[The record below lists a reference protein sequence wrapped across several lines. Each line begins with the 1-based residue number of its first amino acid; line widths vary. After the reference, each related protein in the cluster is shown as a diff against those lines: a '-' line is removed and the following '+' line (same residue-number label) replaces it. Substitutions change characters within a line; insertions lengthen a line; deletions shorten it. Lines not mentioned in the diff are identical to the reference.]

1 MLLKI
6 LGSFI
11 KPSAEGKSMRFKP
24 RPFTKPVHFRCLY
37 CLDCCRGR
45 HVYLTLD
52 DIEGIVK
59 AGYDPQDFVTF
70 SVEGDKIRFVLAIR
84 EWDLG
89 CVFHDPETGK
99 CRIHSVRPLICRIY
113 PFMVSRK
120 PLGVDGEKPF
130 EYKGETLWLYYD
142 EGCPGINAEE
152 PEVVISPEEIAKLG
166 LEFEQEFER
175 TDMNGFAKLLD
186 GLEK

>member
-1 MLLKI
+1 
-6 LGSFI
+6 
-11 KPSAEGKSMRFKP
+11 MRFKP

-45 HVYLTLD
+45 HIYLTLK